1 MWENGPRIVVVGSL
15 NVDSTYHVEALPR
28 PGETI
33 RVQAVSTA
41 RGGKGANQ
49 AVAAARAGGRVSL
62 VGCVG
67 NDAAGTAY
75 LAALEREGIA
85 TDLVRSVDG
94 STGAAV
100 IALDERGANMILVHP
115 GANGCVASEDVSRAA
130 ERIRAADVL
139 LIQLEVPLPALRE
152 AVALARAAGVRV
164 LLNPSPWLPE
174 LLEFPMP
181 VDAVIVNEH
190 ELELLTRHTVDQL
203 RSAPGTVMSRLP
215 VNLLVV
221 TCGAAESLAVTRD
234 GESVSVEA
242 FLVTPVDTV
251 GAGDAFA
258 GAFAVAWGEGQ
269 SIADAIRFANAAG
282 ALATLK
288 IGAQAATPT
297 RAEIEALKRARR

>member
-1 MWENGPRIVVVGSL
+1 MRENGPRIVVVGSL
-15 NVDSTYHVEALPR
+15 NVDSTCHVEALPR

-33 RVQAVSTA
+33 RVKDVSTA

-67 NDAAGTAY
+67 NDAAGAEY
-75 LAALEREGIA
+75 CASLEQEGIA

-100 IALDERGANMILVHP
+100 IALDDRGANMILVHP

-139 LIQLEVPLPALRE
+139 LIQLEVPLPTLRE
-152 AVALARAAGVRV
+152 AVALARTAGIRV

-174 LLEFPMP
+174 LLDFPMP

-190 ELELLTRHTVDQL
+190 VVELLTKHTVDQL
-203 RSAPGTVMSRLP
+203 MAAPMAVMSALP
-215 VNLLVV
+215 ADLLVV
-221 TCGAAESLAVTRD
+221 TRGAAESLVVTRD
-234 GESVSVEA
+234 GETVRVEA
-242 FLVTPVDTV
+242 FPVTPVDTV

-258 GAFAVAWGEGQ
+258 GAFAVAWGEGMPL
-269 SIADAIRFANAAG
+269 ANAIRFANAAG

-297 RAEIEALKRARR
+297 RAEIEALMRARR